1 MEKAEKEKMCL
12 GEIYVDFSKYIYAE
26 LRVPCPK
33 ENLRTSFFQVGL
45 SHVGRY
51 LSLFSVKTKIKNISI
66 IFFDN

>member
-33 ENLRTSFFQVGL
+33 ENLRTSFFKWGCL
-45 SHVGRY
+45 M
-51 LSLFSVKTKIKNISI
+51 
-66 IFFDN
+66 